1 LKSNTL
7 NNENGDKCL
16 HNCFSKVIQGNSQA
30 LTSIDSKAVI
40 EAAKQFI

>member
-1 LKSNTL
+1 MNNNAL

-30 LTSIDSKAVI
+30 LTSIDNKAVI
-40 EAAKQFI
+40 EAAKQFA